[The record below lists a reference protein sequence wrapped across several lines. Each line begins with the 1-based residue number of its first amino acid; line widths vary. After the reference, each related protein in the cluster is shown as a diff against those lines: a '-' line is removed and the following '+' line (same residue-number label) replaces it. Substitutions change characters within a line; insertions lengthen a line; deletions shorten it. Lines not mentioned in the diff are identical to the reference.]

1 MNNRVIRQLIF
12 TNCLLKRDVAE
23 RIGISLFTF
32 SHWLQSE
39 MTDTQRNRTEG
50 NRRTNHH
57 HGRIRLW
64 QKRKIIIR
72 IGM

>member
-39 MTDTQRNRTEG
+39 MTDTQRNRTMKAIEELTTTTEG
-50 NRRTNHH
+50 YDY
-57 HGRIRLW
+57 G
-64 QKRKIIIR
+64 KKEK
-72 IGM
+72 